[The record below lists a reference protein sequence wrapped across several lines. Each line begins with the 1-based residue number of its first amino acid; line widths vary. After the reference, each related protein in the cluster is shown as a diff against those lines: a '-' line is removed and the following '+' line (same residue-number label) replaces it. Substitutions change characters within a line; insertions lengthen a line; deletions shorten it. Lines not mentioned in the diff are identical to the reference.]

1 MPYIGND
8 IQYGELNSQTFTGD
22 GSTTAFTLNYT
33 VSNVN
38 SLLVT
43 VADVIQEPTTAYTV
57 SGTTLTFTS
66 APANSD
72 TIHVRYLGRTLDVG
86 TTAIVQDSD
95 QDTKI
100 QVEESADED
109 TIRFDTGGTERVTI
123 NSTSLTST
131 VNVSAPNLVTENLI
145 INPEFRYDQEGYS
158 GTTGIGAS
166 TDYVADQWVF
176 TPVGTSS
183 ARWTASIEASGGVS
197 GTRPW
202 LKILCTTADASPGTN
217 ECQVIQQP
225 LEAQAIQSLLDSS
238 GVGAFVYA
246 IDLIVHA
253 DGASSITFPCNVA
266 LSCRT
271 ADGTARQFVEDV
283 TVAAADTWQ
292 RVYIAV
298 PADSTASIDNNN
310 GQGLEIAVA
319 LYGGSG
325 RQVAAESTWETSAG
339 DYITSSTD
347 NLADATNNYIG
358 ITAVKLEPSTVATPF
373 VSEDYV
379 VGLGRCQRFFFQD
392 SEENTNS
399 RTFGAGAAI
408 SATQALIHYEYPST
422 QRVKGSPVLA
432 ISAAGDFILN
442 VGNTPVN
449 VTALANY
456 YGGSERSS
464 TLIVTIPGGIMGD
477 KEAVLLKSDGTSAAK
492 ISYSSRF

>member
-123 NSTSLTST
+123 NSTSLTSN
-131 VNVSAPNLVTENLI
+131 VNVSAPNLVTQNLI
-145 INPEFRYDQEGYS
+145 VNPEFRYDQEGFS
-158 GTTGIGAS
+158 GTTGVGAS
-166 TDYVADQWVF
+166 DDYIADQWRVI
-176 TPVGTSS
+176 TGGSAS
-183 ARWTASIEASGGVS
+183 ARWTFSIESAGGVS

-202 LKILCTTADASPGTN
+202 AKFLNTTADGSPGAS
-217 ECQVIQQP
+217 EAQIWEQP
-225 LEAQAIQSLLDSS
+225 LEAQNIQSLLDSS
-238 GVGAFVYA
+238 GLGATVVSFDVFA
-246 IDLIVHA
+246 HV
-253 DGASSITFPCNVA
+253 DGASSITFPATIAVG
-266 LSCRT
+266 LVT
-271 ADGTARQFVEDV
+271 VDGTARQYIGDI
-283 TVAAADTWQ
+283 TITAADTWE
-292 RVYIAV
+292 RVSLAI
-298 PADSTASIDNNN
+298 PADATASIDNNN
-310 GQGLEIAVA
+310 GQGLS
-319 LYGGSG
+319 LRFGFYSG
-325 RQVAAESTWETSAG
+325 ANQQATANTWENSTNCN
-339 DYITSSTD
+339 ITANTD
-347 NLADATNNYIG
+347 NFADATNNYIG
-358 ITAVKLEPSTVATPF
+358 ITAVKLEPGTVATPF

-399 RTFGAGAAI
+399 RTLGAGAAI

-422 QRVKGSPVLA
+422 QRIKGSPVLA
-432 ISAAGDFILN
+432 ISAAGDFLLN
-442 VGNTPVN
+442 VGNTPIN
-449 VTALANY
+449 VTALANF

-464 TLIVTIPGGIMGD
+464 TLIVTVASGLAD
-477 KEAVLLKSDGTSAAK
+477 KDAVLLKSDGTSAAK